1 MTTRPFHTL
10 YTTNKK
16 ANMDGNSTS
25 QASKRLATFVA
36 VLTLCAGLVGAQQS
50 HAAGVWTNE
59 PAGASVVMD
68 CSFAGTPSSCGI
80 LDVYSSAIQDSDG
93 SSPVS
98 PSGVIRS
105 TLPVNGASGGM
116 QLSVT
121 TPQANREMYAA
132 IVWRTN
138 PQFSCLALADKMW
151 FIRGPGTV
159 GFFGMDCTTGDTT
172 ANILFSHNSPII
184 DNSHTCALDLGL
196 ACFPNVNGFRFP
208 LGSWIKLE
216 SYVKASTTPTSR
228 DGIVRWWVNGTMVG
242 NYTNMNYGEQGLN
255 EWIWTETW
263 AALQPQFQK
272 SVPLSHYIDHLHIS
286 IPNGGGGNTDNPPGP
301 PASPT
306 IRSATTP

>member
-1 MTTRPFHTL
+1 
-10 YTTNKK
+10 
-16 ANMDGNSTS
+16 MDGNAPLH
-25 QASKRLATFVA
+25 ASKRLA
-36 VLTLCAGLVGAQQS
+36 VLLFLVTLCFGLNDTHVS

-59 PAGASVVMD
+59 PAGAALVLD
-68 CSFAGTPSSCGI
+68 CDFSSTPSARGI
-80 LDVYSSAIQDSDG
+80 LDVYSTAIRDSDG
-93 SSPVS
+93 SAPVTG
-98 PSGVIRS
+98 PGVIRS
-105 TLPVNGASGGM
+105 TLPVNSANGGM
-116 QLSVT
+116 QLSAT
-121 TPQANREMYAA
+121 TAQANREMYAGMM
-132 IVWRTN
+132 WRTN
-138 PQFSCLALADKMW
+138 SQFSCLALADKMW

-172 ANILFSHNSPII
+172 ANILFSHNSPAI
-184 DNSHTCALDLGL
+184 DNSHTCSLDLGL

-208 LGSWIKLE
+208 LGSWVKLE
-216 SYVKASTTPTSR
+216 SYIKASTTATSR
-228 DGIVRWWVNGTMVG
+228 DGIVRWWVNGVLVG

-286 IPNGGGGNTDNPPGP
+286 IPNGGGGIDNPPGP